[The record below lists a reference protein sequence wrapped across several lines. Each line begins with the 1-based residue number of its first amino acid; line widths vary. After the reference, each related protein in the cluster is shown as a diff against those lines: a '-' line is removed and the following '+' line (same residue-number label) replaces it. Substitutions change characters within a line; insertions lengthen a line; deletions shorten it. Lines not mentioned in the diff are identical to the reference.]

1 MNRIR
6 IAALTTAP
14 LLAAGLVGGLSTTSA
29 QAVNPPPNDQFRFA
43 EVLTGCHATGEGDN
57 IGATGQPGEPVH
69 FSVGSKPKQSAW
81 LKWRAPQ
88 DTNVVVDTEGSDYDT
103 ILAVYRGRRIGAL
116 THVASD
122 DDSGTGLT
130 SQVSFNAHE
139 DVTYRI
145 AVDSFSNLEGNYLLN
160 VTC

>member
-6 IAALTTAP
+6 IATLTAP
-14 LLAAGLVGGLSTTSA
+14 LLAAGLVGGLATTSA
-29 QAVNPPPNDQFRFA
+29 QAVNPPPNDQFRQA
-43 EVLTGCHATGEGDN
+43 EVLTGCHATGEGD
-57 IGATGQPGEPVH
+57 ILGATGQPGEPAH
-69 FSVGSKPKQSAW
+69 FSVASKPKQSAW
-81 LKWRAPQ
+81 SKWRAPQ
-88 DTNVVVDTEGSDYDT
+88 DGNVVVDTEGSDYDT

-116 THVASD
+116 TPVASD
-122 DDSGTGLT
+122 DDSGTGLL

-145 AVDSFSNLEGNYLLN
+145 AVDSFGGGEGNYLLN